1 MAFRSKRQKR
11 YAYLIDK
18 GFLLF
23 EAQAMS
29 KVPRKVPYIPTVI
42 ASRVKLRNRAKR
54 DNWSATRYRKYIL
67 DMYRT
72 KGWMTLTRR
81 GKQTYSPWAMM
92 RDAEDRY
99 KDKHPEYKSP
109 WLRKQKQWRDF
120 QSKYARGEEKYP
132 RGAAYKGKGK

>member
-11 YAYLIDK
+11 YAYLIDR
-18 GFLLF
+18 GFLPY
-23 EAQAMS
+23 EAQALS
-29 KVPRKVPYIPTVI
+29 KVPRKIPYMPTLV
-42 ASRVKLRNRAKR
+42 ASRVKLHNRAKR
-54 DNWSATRYRKYIL
+54 DNWSAARYTRHIQKMYI
-67 DMYRT
+67 D